1 MVIPKEKVAQIR
13 QSVDIVDIISES
25 VLLRKTGKSFI
36 GLCPF
41 HAEKTPSFTV
51 SPDKQIYHCFGC
63 GEGGDAI
70 SFVMKHEGV
79 SFMDAVRMLA
89 RKCGIDIEP
98 KGGGKHPGTDQRDAL
113 LEVNRMAAE
122 YYAFVLR
129 KEESASAVRE
139 YIETRGISWK
149 TVEAFQLGYAPDRWD
164 ALVNQLRR
172 RNIDAAIAEK
182 AGLIVRRDQKPG
194 YYDRFRNRL
203 MFPIRDVHRQVIAL
217 GGRVLDDR
225 KPKYLNSPESPVY
238 QKSRHLYGI
247 DKARNA
253 CRKAGEVFVTEGYL
267 DLIAM
272 HVHGFE
278 NAVATLGTAMTVEH
292 IRLLKGLAER
302 IILMFDSDEAGWKA
316 ALRCIELFKSEKR
329 LDDIRILVLPEGH
342 DPDSFLRKFG
352 TAAMMEHMKASLGV
366 FSFLI
371 ETAVRQHGL
380 GSSGKIRVIESLI
393 EPISA
398 IEAFDSLSRFAAIRE
413 LAERTGISESA
424 IQERIR
430 QTTIKCGAKQPLSQ
444 TIPPSETNR
453 LERSLVMMLLHFPK
467 TIPTFRKSPW
477 WGNLEDPMLNHLV
490 LRVCACHGNGAA
502 PKPIGEVVAALM
514 EEADTSEEKSLVTEL
529 SMRTDSWNEAA
540 CKRLLAQYGLRRRH
554 EVHAVWKQ
562 KIRFAE
568 QAQDSDALHK
578 LMEEAQSALR
588 ATGGMDP

>member
-13 QSVDIVDIISES
+13 QSVDIVDLISES

-79 SFMDAVRMLA
+79 SFTDAVRMLA
-89 RKCGIDIEP
+89 RKCGIDVEP
-98 KGGGKHPGTDQRDAL
+98 KPGRNRTDLREAI
-113 LEVNRMAAE
+113 LEANRVAAE
-122 YYAFVLR
+122 YYAETLR
-129 KEESASAVRE
+129 NEESASAVRR
-139 YIETRGISWK
+139 YIENRGISWK
-149 TVEAFQLGYAPDRWD
+149 TVEAFHLGYAPDRWD

-172 RNIDAAIAEK
+172 RTIDVGVAEK

-194 YYDRFRNRL
+194 HYDRFRNRL
-203 MFPIRDVHRQVIAL
+203 MFPIRDAHRQVVAL
-217 GGRVLDDR
+217 GGRVLDDSR
-225 KPKYLNSPESPVY
+225 PKYLNSPESLVY

-247 DKARNA
+247 DRARLA
-253 CRKAGEVFVTEGYL
+253 CRRTGEVFVTEGYL

-272 HVHGFE
+272 HMNGFE
-278 NAVATLGTAMTVEH
+278 HTVATLGTAMTVEH
-292 IRLLKGLAER
+292 IRMLKGMAER
-302 IILMFDSDEAGWKA
+302 IVLMFDSDEAGLKA
-316 ALRCIELFKSEKR
+316 ALRCIELFKTEKR

-352 TAAMMEHMKASLGV
+352 ADAMAERMKASLSV

-380 GSSGKIRVIESLI
+380 GSSGKVRVVESLI
-393 EPISA
+393 EPIAA

-413 LAERTGISESA
+413 LSERTGISETA

-430 QTTIKCGAKQPLSQ
+430 QASVQ
-444 TIPPSETNR
+444 TGPRRPQAPAAAPPDINR
-453 LERSLVMMLLHFPK
+453 LERSLAMMLLHFPK
-467 TIPTFRKSPW
+467 TIPTFRNSPW
-477 WGNLEDPMLNHLV
+477 WGKLEDSMLNHLV
-490 LRVCACHGNGAA
+490 LRTCERYGNGTT
-502 PKPIGEVVAALM
+502 PKPIGEVVAALI
-514 EEADTSEEKSLVTEL
+514 EEADTPEEKRLITEL
-529 SMRTDSWNEAA
+529 SMSTDTWNEAA
-540 CKRLLAQYGLRRRH
+540 CRRLLAQYTLRRRH
-554 EVHAVWKQ
+554 DMHAAWKQ

-568 QAQDSDALHK
+568 QTQDTEALQK
-578 LMEEAQSALR
+578 LMEDAQSAFK

>member
-13 QSVDIVDIISES
+13 QSVDIVDLISES

-70 SFVMKHEGV
+70 AFVMKHEGL
-79 SFMDAVRMLA
+79 SFAEAVRMLA
-89 RKCGIDIEP
+89 GRCGIDIEP
-98 KGGGKHPGTDQRDAL
+98 KAGRNRQGTDLRDAI

-122 YYAFVLR
+122 YYAEILR
-129 KEESASAVRE
+129 REESASVVRQ
-139 YIETRGISWK
+139 YIEQRRISWK
-149 TVEAFQLGYAPDRWD
+149 TVETFQLGYAPARWD
-164 ALVNQLRR
+164 ALVTQLRR
-172 RNIDAAIAEK
+172 RGIDAAIAEK

-203 MFPIRDVHRQVIAL
+203 MFPIRDAHRQVIAL
-217 GGRVLDDR
+217 GGRVLDDS
-225 KPKYLNSPESPVY
+225 KPKYLNSPESPIY

-253 CRKAGEVFVTEGYL
+253 CRRAGQVFVTEGYL

-292 IRLLKGLAER
+292 IRLLKGMAER
-302 IILMFDSDEAGWKA
+302 IVLMFDSDEAGLKA
-316 ALRCIELFKSEKR
+316 ALRCIELFKTEKR
-329 LDDIRILVLPEGH
+329 LDDIRILVLPQGH
-342 DPDSFLRKFG
+342 DPDSFLRTFG
-352 TAAMMEHMKASLGV
+352 ADAMAEHMKGSLSV

-371 ETAVRQHGL
+371 ESAVRQHGL
-380 GSSGKIRVIESLI
+380 DSSGKIRVIESLI
-393 EPISA
+393 GPIAA
-398 IEAFDSLSRFAAIRE
+398 IEAFDSLNRFAAIRE
-413 LAERTGISESA
+413 LAERTGISETA

-430 QTTIKCGAKQPLSQ
+430 QANVQIGAKQRPS
-444 TIPPSETNR
+444 PAAAPSEINR

-467 TIPTFRKSPW
+467 SIPTFKGSPW
-477 WGNLEDPMLNHLV
+477 WGNLEDPMLNHLAI
-490 LRVCACHGNGAA
+490 RISKHYDNGTAS
-502 PKPIGEVVAALM
+502 KPIGEVVVALI
-514 EEADTSEEKSLVTEL
+514 EEADTPEETSLITEL
-529 SMRTDSWNEAA
+529 SMNTDTWNEAA
-540 CKRLLAQYGLRRRH
+540 CRRLLAQYTLRRRH
-554 EVHAVWKQ
+554 EMHAVWKQ

-568 QAQDSDALHK
+568 QTQDTEALQK
-578 LMEEAQSALR
+578 LMEDAQSAFR

>member
-13 QSVDIVDIISES
+13 QSVDIVDLISES

-70 SFVMKHEGV
+70 AFVMKHEGV
-79 SFMDAVRMLA
+79 SFADAVRMLA

-98 KGGGKHPGTDQRDAL
+98 KAGRNHPGSDLRDAL

-122 YYAFVLR
+122 YYAVVLQR
-129 KEESASAVRE
+129 EESASAVRK
-139 YIETRGISWK
+139 YIENRGLSWK

-164 ALVNQLRR
+164 ALVNRLRR
-172 RNIDAAIAEK
+172 CNIDPAIAEK

-203 MFPIRDVHRQVIAL
+203 MFPIRDAHRQVIAF
-217 GGRVLDDR
+217 GGRVLDDS
-225 KPKYLNSPESPVY
+225 KPKYLNSPESLVY

-253 CRKAGEVFVTEGYL
+253 CRKTGEVYVTEGYL

-272 HVHGFE
+272 HGHGFE

-292 IRLLKGLAER
+292 IRLLKGMAER
-302 IILMFDSDEAGWKA
+302 IVLMFDSDEAGLKA
-316 ALRCIELFKSEKR
+316 AMRCIELFKSEKR

-352 TAAMMEHMKASLGV
+352 AADMMEHIKASLGV

-393 EPISA
+393 EPIAA
-398 IEAFDSLSRFAAIRE
+398 IEAVDSLSRFAAIRE
-413 LAERTGISESA
+413 LAERTGISEAA

-430 QTTIKCGAKQPLSQ
+430 QTNVKAGPKQPSSS
-444 TIPPSETNR
+444 TTTPSEINR

-467 TIPTFRKSPW
+467 TIPTFRNSPW

-490 LRVCACHGNGAA
+490 LRVCECYGNGTA
-502 PKPIGEVVAALM
+502 PKPIGEVVAALI
-514 EEADTSEEKSLVTEL
+514 EEAETPEEKSIVTEL
-529 SMRTDSWNEAA
+529 SMSTDTWNEAA
-540 CKRLLAQYGLRRRH
+540 CKRLLAQYSLRRRH
-554 EVHAVWKQ
+554 DVHAVWKQ

-568 QAQDSDALHK
+568 QTQDTDALQK
-578 LMEEAQSALR
+578 LMEEAQSAFR